1 MRSEEKEEQLM
12 LMLEAMKI
20 YDANN
25 TCLSVEECAKF
36 LNVHK
41 NTVLNK
47 IHSGEIKATFLGR
60 IWRIPKLQFL
70 DKIIGRI

>member
-1 MRSEEKEEQLM
+1 MEQKEHL
-12 LMLEAMKI
+12 KI
-20 YDANN
+20 TLQALRLHDANN
-25 TCLSVEECAKF
+25 TCMSVEECANF

-41 NTVLNK
+41 NTVLHK

-70 DKIIGRI
+70 QKIIEENQK